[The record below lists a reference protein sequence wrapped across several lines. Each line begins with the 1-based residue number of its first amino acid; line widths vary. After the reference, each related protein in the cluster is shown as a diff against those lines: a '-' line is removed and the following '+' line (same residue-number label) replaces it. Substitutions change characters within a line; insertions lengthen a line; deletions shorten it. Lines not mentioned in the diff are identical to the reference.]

1 MNSHLFPDDH
11 SAGAASRAAPPLSLP
26 LSRPLSSLF
35 VTGTD
40 TEIGKSLAAS
50 ALLHAYAARGWRV
63 AAMKPIAAG
72 AVRQGAQLI
81 NDDVEQLRASANVRL
96 PLPLTTPY
104 LFEEP
109 AAPHL
114 VAAAAGVALDI
125 GHIVDCYRAV
135 APQADLV
142 VVEGVGGFRVPLDDL
157 YDTADLASALG
168 LPLVLTVGIRLGC
181 ISHALLTAEA
191 IAARGLHLAGWI
203 ANCVTPDMP
212 HRQANIDTLTLRLA
226 RDHAA
231 PLLGTIPYLA
241 EPSAAAAAAHL
252 DLDRLHLAPSR
263 ANPSSRVD
271 TLPRV
276 DALHKE

>member
-1 MNSHLFPDDH
+1 MKPNLST
-11 SAGAASRAAPPLSLP
+11 ASCSVEVSPAV
-26 LSRPLSSLF
+26 SLF

-50 ALLHAYAARGWRV
+50 ALLHGYAARGWRA

-72 AVRQGAQLI
+72 AVRHGTQLL
-81 NDDVEQLRASANVRL
+81 NDDVEQLRAAANVQL
-96 PLPLTTPY
+96 PRHLTTPY

-114 VAAAAGVALDI
+114 VAAAAGVVLDM
-125 GHIVDCYRAV
+125 GHIVACYREV
-135 APQADLV
+135 AAQADLV
-142 VVEGVGGFRVPLDDL
+142 VVEGVGGFRVPLDDRF
-157 YDTADLASALG
+157 DTADLAAALG

-231 PLLGTIPYLA
+231 PLLGTIPFLA
-241 EPSAAAAAAHL
+241 EPSAALAAAHL
-252 DLDRLHLAPSR
+252 DLDRLHFAPSC
-263 ANPSSRVD
+263 ANVF
-271 TLPRV
+271 
-276 DALHKE
+276 HKE